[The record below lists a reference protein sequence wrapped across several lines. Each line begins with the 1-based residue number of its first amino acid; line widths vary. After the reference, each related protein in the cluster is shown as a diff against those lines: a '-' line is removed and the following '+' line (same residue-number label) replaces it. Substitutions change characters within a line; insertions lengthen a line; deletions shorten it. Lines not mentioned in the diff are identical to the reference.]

1 MNNQYRIVKIID
13 DTSLIINAGKENNI
27 EIGDIM
33 EIHGESENI
42 FDPETKE
49 NLGKIDIIK
58 DSLKV
63 TKVYEKMCVCETSYV
78 STYFSTLLSNPLFSS
93 TQKKL
98 DVEPTDITGTGDK
111 TIRVGDHAILIK
123 KEAQEIKEN
132 NNQNKPKKENNTED
146 QNK

>member
-1 MNNQYRIVKIID
+1 MLKNSIRNMKNYII
-13 DTSLIINAGKENNI
+13 IINTGKENNI
-27 EIGDIM
+27 EIVDIM

-42 FDPETKE
+42 FDPDTKE

-93 TQKKL
+93 TQK
-98 DVEPTDITGTGDK
+98 
-111 TIRVGDHAILIK
+111 
-123 KEAQEIKEN
+123 N
-132 NNQNKPKKENNTED
+132 
-146 QNK
+146 

>member
-1 MNNQYRIVKIID
+1 
-13 DTSLIINAGKENNI
+13 
-27 EIGDIM
+27 M

-42 FDPETKE
+42 FDPDTKE

-93 TQKKL
+93 TQK
-98 DVEPTDITGTGDK
+98 
-111 TIRVGDHAILIK
+111 
-123 KEAQEIKEN
+123 N
-132 NNQNKPKKENNTED
+132 
-146 QNK
+146 